1 VHALRVSYRCCWR
14 LSHLG
19 RNSCLST
26 FNFCALA
33 YRGHASREPTQ
44 LVSHASTGSPST
56 LNCDKKRP
64 MAMASKSEEVSK
76 LSGLESHVTVQK
88 RAYYA
93 PPWADVSIIG
103 VAGSSGSGKS
113 TISQAI
119 VKKLN
124 LPWVVILSLASHHVS
139 VSYRLACSDRC

>member
-1 VHALRVSYRCCWR
+1 MGISRSRELEIDAIGQRQCNYSWEPFS
-14 LSHLG
+14 LSHKVL
-19 RNSCLST
+19 
-26 FNFCALA
+26 
-33 YRGHASREPTQ
+33 
-44 LVSHASTGSPST
+44 
-56 LNCDKKRP
+56 K
-64 MAMASKSEEVSK
+64 AMASTAEQVPNM
-76 LSGLESHVTVQK
+76 SGLESHVTVQK

-124 LPWVVILSLASHHVS
+124 LPWVVILSLDSFYKS
-139 VSYRLACSDRC
+139 LTPEQSKLAFANEWDFDSPDVRRRNSFMS